1 MPFVCKCGMN
11 LIMLHPSALPPPPLT
26 GYCALTERWLRASMR
41 MSAGAHTDWGMLTVL
56 ATDSV
61 PGLQIY
67 HAGAWRDVPPR
78 PGCFVV
84 NVGGTYPFKC
94 SDVE

>member
-1 MPFVCKCGMN
+1 
-11 LIMLHPSALPPPPLT
+11 
-26 GYCALTERWLRASMR
+26 
-41 MSAGAHTDWGMLTVL
+41 MLTVL

-67 HAGAWRDVPPR
+67 HAGTWRDVPPR

-84 NVGGTYPFKC
+84 NVGGAPLLGTIGWASRPPVLEF
-94 SDVE
+94 S